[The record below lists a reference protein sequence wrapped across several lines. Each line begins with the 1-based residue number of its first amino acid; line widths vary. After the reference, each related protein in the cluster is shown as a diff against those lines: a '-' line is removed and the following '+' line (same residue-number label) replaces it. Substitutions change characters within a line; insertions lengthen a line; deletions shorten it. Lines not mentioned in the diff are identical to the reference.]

1 MIVRLPVVRYRG
13 NGGEG
18 KKAIYV
24 AIITVEGR
32 MRTYSLYDVFVRNDN
47 VSSDGVALVEGEETF
62 TFHEL
67 HMHVLHAAAVLKDK
81 GVGAGDRVAMLS
93 LNNSG
98 FFILLGALARL
109 GAIMVPLNW
118 RLSAAELSYIVKDSL
133 PVFLFTD
140 QEHAQKTNEIIKNTS
155 ISVLN
160 VEDLTTWDK
169 KQPSKNKASTYDDKS
184 TDSDMPLCIIYT
196 AAVEGYPRGAVLSH
210 GNLIA
215 ANMQVITSMG
225 LSAKDANLNMLP
237 LFHITGLNLALAV
250 MQAGGRNV
258 IVEKFDEIQ
267 VLEVTTAE
275 KITLWG
281 SFPPILNRIMTQLQ
295 KGAYDISSLK
305 YVAGLDG
312 PDTIASFEKKVRAK
326 FWILYGQSE
335 TTGFVTFSKASE
347 KPGSAGK
354 QGCLTTF
361 CLLGD
366 DDNQVKPDEIGE
378 IAVRGPL
385 VFQGYWQQKEA
396 TEKTFRNG
404 WHHTGDLGQ
413 LDSEGYLF
421 FKGRKPEK
429 ELIKPGGENVYPAE
443 VEAAILEHS
452 AVKEVC
458 VIGVPDAKFGEGIK
472 AVCVLHGG
480 EILDKKELIEFV
492 AGRIARYKKPKYV
505 EFVDALPRRDEKIDR
520 PRVKELW
527 G

>member
-1 MIVRLPVVRYRG
+1 
-13 NGGEG
+13 
-18 KKAIYV
+18 
-24 AIITVEGR
+24 

-47 VSSDGVALVEGEETF
+47 VSSDSIALVEGENTF
-62 TFHEL
+62 TFHAL
-67 HMHVLHAAAVLKDK
+67 HLHVLHAASVLKDK

-93 LNNSG
+93 LNHSG

-118 RLSAAELSYIVKDSL
+118 RLSAAELSYILRDSS
-133 PVFLFTD
+133 PTFLFID
-140 QEHAQKTNEIIKNTS
+140 QEHAQNANELIKNTS

-160 VEDLTTWDK
+160 VEDLSAGDK
-169 KQPSKNKASTYDDKS
+169 NQPSTHKISAYDDNS
-184 TDSDMPLCIIYT
+184 IDSDMPLCIIYT
-196 AAVEGYPRGAVLSH
+196 AAVEGYPRGAILSH

-225 LSAKDANLNMLP
+225 LSKKDVNLNMLP

-250 MQAGGRNV
+250 MQVGGRNV
-258 IVEKFDEIQ
+258 IIEKFNEKQ
-267 VLEVTTAE
+267 VLEVTTSE
-275 KITLWG
+275 KITIWG
-281 SFPPILNRIMTQLQ
+281 SFPPILNRTMSLLEQDT
-295 KGAYDISSLK
+295 YDIASLK
-305 YVAGLDG
+305 YVVGLDG
-312 PDTIASFEKKVRAK
+312 PDNIASFEQKAAAK

-335 TTGFVTFSKASE
+335 TTGFVTFSEASE
-347 KPGSAGK
+347 KLGSAGQ

-366 DDNQVKPDEIGE
+366 DDNQVAPGEIGE

-385 VFQGYWQQKEA
+385 VFQGYWKQKEV

-413 LDSEGYLF
+413 LDSDGYLF

-452 AVKEVC
+452 SVKEVC
-458 VIGVPDAKFGEGIK
+458 VIGVPDTKFGEGIK
-472 AVCVLHGG
+472 AVCVLHDN
-480 EILDKKELIEFV
+480 EVLHKKELIEFV
-492 AGRIARYKKPKYV
+492 AGRIARYKKPQYV
-505 EFVDALPRRDEKIDR
+505 EFVDELPRIDEKIDR
-520 PRVKELW
+520 ARVKELW